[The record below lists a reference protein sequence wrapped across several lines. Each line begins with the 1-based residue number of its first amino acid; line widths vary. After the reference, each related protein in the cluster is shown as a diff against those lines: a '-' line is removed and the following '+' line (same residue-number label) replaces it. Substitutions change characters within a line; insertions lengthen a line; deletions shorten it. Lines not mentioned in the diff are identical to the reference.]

1 MYNFVSNNK
10 RLMQVILALIVL
22 PFAFFG
28 IDSYF
33 RSGSGG
39 DVVAVVG
46 DYKITQAEF
55 SQSMRERQES
65 LQRMAGGRVDPA
77 MLDSN
82 ELRFAVLDNLV
93 QQRLMFERAA
103 RVGLVITDRQIQ
115 EIVAG
120 IDAFKVDGK
129 FSYERYEELLK
140 AQGMSPLTF
149 EQRVRQDLITDHAA
163 HPYVASTFVSRSEA
177 AGLLRISEQ
186 QREISYFTLTTDRF
200 LPQVKLDAD
209 AAKKYY
215 DSHQEEFRTPEQVR
229 IEFVVFS
236 GEGLLA
242 QIQPPVADVRKA
254 YEENLKRFEVKEA
267 RQASHI
273 LIMADAT
280 AESKKKAKARADE
293 IYAQVNKNPKDFAV
307 LAKQNSQDPGSAA
320 NGGDLGFFERGSM
333 VKAFDDA
340 VFSMKPGD
348 ISQPVETEFGY
359 HIIRLAG
366 IRAGKAKSFEEARP
380 EIESELKKQ
389 LASRKYAELAE
400 SFSNT
405 LFEQSDSL
413 KPAADL
419 IKAAPQKSGWISRNG
434 AENALLGNPK
444 LLQAVFSEDVLK
456 NKRNTE
462 AIEVASGVLVAA
474 RVLEHKPS
482 AVQPFDQVS
491 AALIK
496 KLTLQQAAQLAAQ
509 EGRARLTAI
518 REGKDAGKDAQI
530 VWSAPQL
537 ASRGDPKGMP
547 VDALRQAFKTDVSKV
562 PAYAGV
568 EVAGGNYMLIRISKV
583 QEAAEG
589 AKDKQNAIAQ
599 TLRQVSGQ
607 AELAAYLASLKLKS
621 DVKIRKE
628 MVEKKS

>member
-1 MYNFVSNNK
+1 
-10 RLMQVILALIVL
+10 MQVILALIVL

-293 IYAQVNKNPKDFAV
+293 IYAQVNKNPKDFAA

-530 VWSAPQL
+530 VWSAPQM

>member
-293 IYAQVNKNPKDFAV
+293 IYAQVNKNPKDFAA

-530 VWSAPQL
+530 VWSAPQM

>member
-293 IYAQVNKNPKDFAV
+293 IYAQVNKNPKDFAA